1 MSKQV
6 GIGERDIWKLSESV
20 LQVPLKGEEK
30 IHQYRHSLESG
41 YSVATQFCVISTP
54 SPSLDLF
61 DFRLM
66 RAPEGH

>member
-6 GIGERDIWKLSESV
+6 GTGERDIWKLSESV

-30 IHQYRHSLESG
+30 IQQYRHSLESG
-41 YSVATQFCVISTP
+41 YSVATQLDVTSTP
-54 SPSLDLF
+54 GQSLDLF

-66 RAPEGH
+66 RASEGH